1 MANQKSLI
9 QVNLVNYKNTEE
21 NIMTNT
27 NHMQD
32 MYNMIRENR
41 LAIYAKPRRYYNRDG
56 QGGSAFKF
64 LFLVEA
70 IVFILMMTTVGG
82 ALAQSPANAT
92 MMLAGTEQQNGN
104 SVMNYS
110 TVYNSGKVFINW
122 TAKNE
127 LTDCIYVVERS
138 ANDKEYTSVGVK
150 EGIGSEIELFYS
162 WVDQAPPA
170 GYVYYRIKKIT
181 KEGTQSFSAS
191 NAIINQGSSFNTKAN
206 YAQESKPAK

>member
-1 MANQKSLI
+1 MTST
-9 QVNLVNYKNTEE
+9 TESQE
-21 NIMTNT
+21 F
-27 NHMQD
+27 
-32 MYNMIRENR
+32 YSMIRENR
-41 LAIYAKPRRYYNRDG
+41 YAMYSKPRRYYNRDG
-56 QGGSAFKF
+56 QNGSTFKF

-70 IVFILMMTTVGG
+70 IVFLLIITMAGTSF
-82 ALAQSPANAT
+82 AQQPANAT
-92 MMLAGTEQQNGN
+92 MMLAGTDMQNGN
-104 SVMNYS
+104 SIMNYS

-127 LTDCIYVVERS
+127 PTDCIYVVERS
-138 ANDKEYTSVGVK
+138 PNDKEYTSVGVK

-206 YAQESKPAK
+206 YAQETKK

>member
-1 MANQKSLI
+1 
-9 QVNLVNYKNTEE
+9 
-21 NIMTNT
+21 
-27 NHMQD
+27 
-32 MYNMIRENR
+32 
-41 LAIYAKPRRYYNRDG
+41 
-56 QGGSAFKF
+56 
-64 LFLVEA
+64 
-70 IVFILMMTTVGG
+70 
-82 ALAQSPANAT
+82 
-92 MMLAGTEQQNGN
+92 
-104 SVMNYS
+104 MNYS

-127 LTDCIYVVERS
+127 PTDCIYVVERS
-138 ANDKEYTSVGVK
+138 PNDKEYTSVGVK

-206 YAQESKPAK
+206 YAQETKK